1 VEKKR
6 SVTSLH
12 YIILIAQE
20 LGETLDI
27 RARKLR
33 RERRKASKKPVAA
46 SQSGSQQVARMG
58 GAEWKLKM
66 AATSGELIE
75 KSSTSAFIESQNNR
89 IVGFGRDLWRLSGP

>member
-1 VEKKR
+1 MEKKR

-33 RERRKASKKPVAA
+33 RERRKASCCKSVWITA
-46 SQSGSQQVARMG
+46 GSQDGRSRVEAKDGCHLWGTDR
-58 GAEWKLKM
+58 
-66 AATSGELIE
+66 E
-75 KSSTSAFIESQNNR
+75 KFYIC
-89 IVGFGRDLWRLSGP
+89 FH